1 MTTQAYE
8 FRVDGRLT
16 DQAREA
22 FCDMRIEEAPTGAI
36 LYGDVIDESHLLGI
50 LAQCRLLG
58 LVLVSAHR
66 VSPREGQGRAGQVPN
81 PRGAVTDLSAYRSR
95 GR

>member
-1 MTTQAYE
+1 MTTAYE

-22 FCDMRIEEAPTGAI
+22 FCDMRIEERPDGAA

-50 LAQCRLLG
+50 LDQCRSLG
-58 LVLVSAHR
+58 LVVVSAHR
-66 VSPREGQGRAGQVPN
+66 VASSTA
-81 PRGAVTDLSAYRSR
+81 
-95 GR
+95 